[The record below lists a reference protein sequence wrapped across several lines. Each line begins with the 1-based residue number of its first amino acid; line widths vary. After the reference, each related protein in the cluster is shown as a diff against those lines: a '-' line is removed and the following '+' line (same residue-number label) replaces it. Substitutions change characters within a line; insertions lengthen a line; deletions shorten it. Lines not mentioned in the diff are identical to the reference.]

1 MERQFQIISGKIF
14 SNNEN
19 VTHRWVSENFFLPTN
34 QAKDLLYKFYLQN
47 KERLTALFVVIL
59 LEGNNRKVRLV
70 EGSDKESVNKQFS
83 CSNAQIYSLQENIP
97 QDLNKICEN
106 DHQTYKQ
113 LFLNKSDQS
122 SEKKLNF
129 FNNKWG
135 NIKFNGGKIVRNSQS
150 KQTTPKI
157 NNQKPIKSNNKN
169 NRLNKTNQSQN
180 TRTKVPVIKKEPIIN
195 KKPIKQKTLE
205 SSFKK
210 QQNGNKSQRK
220 RKIFE
225 DSGSESEEEQMEEE
239 TSMKQEAKKT
249 RTLKN
254 PPKMK
259 KTQPTKRT
267 PQRKTKKLVQ
277 KGIMS
282 FFSSSKK
289 KK

>member
-34 QAKDLLYKFYLQN
+34 QAKDVLYKFYLQN
-47 KERLTALFVVIL
+47 KQRLAALFVIIL

-97 QDLNKICEN
+97 QDLNKISEN

-129 FNNKWG
+129 FNNKWA
-135 NIKFNGGKIVRNSQS
+135 NIKFSGGKIVRNPQR
-150 KQTTPKI
+150 KQTVSKTI
-157 NNQKPIKSNNKN
+157 NQKPIKSNNTN
-169 NRLNKTNQSQN
+169 NHFNKINQNQN
-180 TRTKVPVIKKEPIIN
+180 TLKKVPMIKKEPTI
-195 KKPIKQKTLE
+195 KKQPRKQKTLE
-205 SSFKK
+205 SSLKK
-210 QQNGNKSQRK
+210 PQPTNKSQRK

-225 DSGSESEEEQMEEE
+225 DSGSESDEEQIKEE
-239 TSMKQEAKKT
+239 TTVKQEVKKT
-249 RTLKN
+249 RKLKN

-289 KK
+289 K